1 MMTKIA
7 FIGIGNLGFPIAL
20 NLVKA
25 GYDVTVFN
33 RTPEKAK
40 ALVEAG
46 AKLASSAQDAASEKD
61 VLITVLADDK
71 ALLEICT
78 DATIEALGKEGLH
91 ISMSTISP
99 ETSRKLSVQHR
110 KFGIDYV
117 AAPIFGR
124 PEAMAARV
132 GNVAIS
138 GSVLAKE
145 EAKPL
150 ILAGAAK
157 GIFDFGEDPG
167 AANVVKLAGNFM
179 ISAAIETMAEAYTL
193 AEKNGVSR
201 KDISEMFGQTLF
213 ACPIYQNY
221 GKIIAANKYDENV
234 GFRLPLGLKDLNL
247 VLDTALLGKTPMPFA
262 NIVQQRL
269 LSGIAKG
276 RAHWDWTGLAQGVSD
291 DAGL

>member
-1 MMTKIA
+1 MTKIA

-20 NLVKA
+20 NLIKA
-25 GYDVTVFN
+25 GYDVTVYN

-40 ALVEAG
+40 PLAEAG
-46 AKLASSAQDAASEKD
+46 AKLASTPQEATQGKD

-71 ALLEICT
+71 ALLGICT
-78 DATIEALGKEGLH
+78 DAAIESLGAEGLH

-99 ETSRKLSVQHR
+99 ETSRKLSIQHQQ
-110 KFGIDYV
+110 FGVDYV

-124 PEAMAARV
+124 PEAMAARI
-132 GNVAIS
+132 GNIAIS
-138 GSVLAKE
+138 GPNQAKE
-145 EAKPL
+145 DAKPL

-179 ISAAIETMAEAYTL
+179 ISAAIEAMSEAYTM

-201 KDISEMFGQTLF
+201 QDISEMFGQTLF

-221 GKIIAANKYDENV
+221 GKAIAVNKYDENV

-269 LSGIAKG
+269 ISGLAKG
-276 RAHWDWTGLAQGVSD
+276 REHWDWTGLAQGAAD